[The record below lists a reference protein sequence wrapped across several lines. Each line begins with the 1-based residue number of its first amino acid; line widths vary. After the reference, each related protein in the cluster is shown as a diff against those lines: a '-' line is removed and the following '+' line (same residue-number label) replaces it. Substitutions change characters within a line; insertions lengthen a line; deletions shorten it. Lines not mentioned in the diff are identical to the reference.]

1 MNTAI
6 EASVN
11 EWWSDLDDDLLTTL
25 GAGGAMTPA
34 ELGLRLGISES
45 AIASL
50 LAMLA
55 TEGRVRICLVE
66 RRDATTSTVALVPE
80 AVVALQFLDRRQGEW
95 YCTDCL
101 ADAVGI
107 DMVDGRVLH
116 LLAVSMSMR
125 EASEAGYRAKAG
137 GPCTICDGSRP
148 RGRALQGYQSV
159 QSLGRAQVA

>member
-1 MNTAI
+1 
-6 EASVN
+6 
-11 EWWSDLDDDLLTTL
+11 
-25 GAGGAMTPA
+25 
-34 ELGLRLGISES
+34 ISEA

-50 LAMLA
+50 VAMLA

-66 RRDATTSTVALVPE
+66 RRDATTSTAALVPE

-107 DMVDGRVLH
+107 DGVDGRVLH

-125 EASEAGYRAKAG
+125 EASEAGYRVKAG
-137 GPCTICDGSRP
+137 GPCTP